1 MRKTKQT
8 QSERIG
14 RLENVVSKLYFN
26 LYALQK
32 EVKEL
37 QTKNKKDETI

>member
-1 MRKTKQT
+1 MRKKKQT

-32 EVKEL
+32 EVKEM
-37 QTKNKKDETI
+37 QDEKIKS